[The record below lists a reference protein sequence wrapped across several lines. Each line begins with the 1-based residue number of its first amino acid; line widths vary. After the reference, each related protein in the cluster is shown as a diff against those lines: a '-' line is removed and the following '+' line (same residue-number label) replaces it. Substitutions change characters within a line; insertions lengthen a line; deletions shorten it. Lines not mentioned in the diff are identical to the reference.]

1 MRFLVIAC
9 VATVIASPA
18 LSHETDPRTDA
29 LSADVWRKERRLV
42 DMHMHI
48 ESKPERFER
57 AVGIMNAAG
66 VGLGVELGSGT
77 VVAPEGEN
85 SGIEKNMEIAR
96 EVAPGRFLNYMI
108 LDYSG
113 FEKDDWGDRAVAQI
127 EKAHAL
133 GVAGVK
139 EFKRL
144 GLTVRDANGRLIPV
158 DDPKLDPVWKRC
170 GELCMPISIHVGD
183 PKAFWEPYNES
194 NERWEELKD
203 HPSWWFGDPK
213 KYPTREVILEQFLN
227 IIAKHPETTFVGVHF
242 ANNPEDIDWV
252 SRNFDKYP
260 NMMGDIAARIPEIGR
275 GDPEKLRAM
284 FIKHQD
290 RLLFGTD
297 FQVWDRMILGSAGD
311 DERPTDY
318 DALVFFQKCF
328 RFMET
333 DDRDW
338 AHMTPIQGSWTIS
351 SINLPAEVQR
361 KVYFDNANKL
371 LARSLPA
378 PTLQAVRAAEPVK
391 LDGKLDDAV
400 WSKAPFARIEYTL
413 EESDPRPDLSTAVR
427 AAWDDD
433 YLYLAYEAPFTELTM
448 KDPVPSDERL
458 GLWNDDVVELFVG
471 TDLENINAY
480 DEFEWAPSGE
490 QLDVRLNLPE
500 KDFPWSS
507 GMESKA
513 LIDRENKLYRVEARI
528 PISTF
533 TESTPK
539 VGTRWRAALY
549 RNDAANDVFLAWRPT
564 LKATA
569 HVPERFGWLELVDEP
584 SN

>member
-1 MRFLVIAC
+1 MRFPLLVCMA
-9 VATVIASPA
+9 VWLSSPA
-18 LSHETDPRTDA
+18 LARETDPRADA

-77 VVAPEGEN
+77 VVAPEGEK

-108 LDYSG
+108 LDYAG
-113 FEKDDWGDRAVAQI
+113 FEKDDWSDRAVAQI

-170 GELCMPISIHVGD
+170 GELGMPISIHVGD

-203 HPSWWFGDPK
+203 HPSWWFGDPQ

-227 IIAKHPETTFVGVHF
+227 VIAKHPETTFVGVHF
-242 ANNPEDIDWV
+242 ANNPEDIEWV

-351 SINLPAEVQR
+351 SINLPAGVQR
-361 KVYFDNANKL
+361 RVYFDNANKL

-378 PTLQAVRAAEPVK
+378 PTLQAVRATEPVK

-400 WSKAPFARIEYTL
+400 WSKTPFARLEYTL

-427 AAWDDD
+427 AAWDND
-433 YLYLAYEAPFTELTM
+433 YLYLAYEAPYTELTM
-448 KDPVPSDERL
+448 KNPVPAEERL
-458 GLWNDDVVELFVG
+458 GLWNDDVVELFIG

-480 DEFEWAPSGE
+480 DEFEWAPNGE

-513 LIDRENKLYRVEARI
+513 VIDRENKIYRVEARI
-528 PISTF
+528 PMATF
-533 TESTPK
+533 TKSTPEA
-539 VGTRWRAALY
+539 GTRWRAAIY
-549 RNDAANDVFLAWRPT
+549 RNDAANNVFLAWRPT